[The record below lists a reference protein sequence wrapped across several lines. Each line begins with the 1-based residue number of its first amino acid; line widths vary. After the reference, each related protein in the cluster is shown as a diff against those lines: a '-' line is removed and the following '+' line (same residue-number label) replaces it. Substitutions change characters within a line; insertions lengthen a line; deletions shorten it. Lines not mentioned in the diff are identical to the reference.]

1 MTDNERMIKVATA
14 TPIEKAKIDAIFNHT
29 DGDGKKPEADT
40 RTVTYTEAAKR
51 LGLSRPTVYR
61 LTRAGRLRTVKLCG
75 VSRIVLSSVV
85 DFVNCKGNVQ

>member
-29 DGDGKKPEADT
+29 DTITKPEADT
-40 RTVTYTEAAKR
+40 RTVTYTEAARR

-61 LTRAGRLRTVKLCG
+61 LTCAGRLRTVKLCG

-85 DFVNCKGNVQ
+85 DFVNGKENAQ

>member
-1 MTDNERMIKVATA
+1 MSTNERLLKLATA
-14 TPIEKAKIDAIFNHT
+14 DAATLAKVDAVLNHT
-29 DGDGKKPEADT
+29 DGDAKKPEADT

-85 DFVNCKGNVQ
+85 DFVNGKENAQ